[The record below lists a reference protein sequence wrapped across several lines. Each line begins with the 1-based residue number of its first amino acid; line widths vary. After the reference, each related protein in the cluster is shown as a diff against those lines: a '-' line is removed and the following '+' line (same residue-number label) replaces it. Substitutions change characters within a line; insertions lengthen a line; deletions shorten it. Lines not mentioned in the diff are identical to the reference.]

1 MEIKMIRN
9 TVEKRKKQKS
19 DFTNLN
25 DAENLFV
32 GEKGTLLRRFSYG
45 ET

>member
-1 MEIKMIRN
+1 MEIKMMRN

-25 DAENLFV
+25 NDENLFV
-32 GEKGTLLRRFSYG
+32 GEKGMLLRRFSYG